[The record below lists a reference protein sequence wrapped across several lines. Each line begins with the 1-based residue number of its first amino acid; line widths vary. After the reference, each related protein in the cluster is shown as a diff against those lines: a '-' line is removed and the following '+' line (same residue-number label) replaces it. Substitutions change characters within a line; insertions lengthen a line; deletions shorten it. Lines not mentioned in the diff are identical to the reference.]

1 MSAPPEPA
9 EVKWW
14 RTGVIYQV
22 YPRSFADSNGDGVGD
37 LDGITSRLDYLS
49 ETLGVDAFWISPF
62 YPSPQA
68 DFGYD
73 VADYCDVDPMY
84 GDLSAFDRLVAA
96 AHLRNLA
103 VIIDFVPNHCSDQ
116 HPWFVESRSSLDN
129 PKRNW
134 FTWRP
139 PQPGGSR
146 PNNWLSVFGGPAWTL
161 DQTTG
166 EYYLHSFLP
175 EQPDLNWRNPEVE
188 SAMLAAV
195 RFWLER
201 GVDGLRI
208 DVAHFIMK
216 DPELR
221 DQPPAESR
229 RGLPHKPP
237 SEYDTQEHLYD
248 KGHPDIHQVFR
259 KIRSVIDE
267 FEPSSPRY
275 SVGEIHEF
283 DWVKWASYFGDNDE
297 LHMPFNFALL
307 LTGLEASAVP
317 DAIADLEAVLPKGAW
332 PNWVMGNHDEPRL
345 ATRLGRDQSR
355 AAALLLLTLRGTPTI
370 YYGGELGMLEAVIP
384 PHMVKDPW
392 GHRMPGFSRDGCR
405 TPMQWNAGPNAGFST
420 AGETWLPVQPS
431 SIINVESEL
440 ADPGSHLVLYR
451 RLLSIRRAEPSL
463 RAGDITLIEGL
474 PPSCLGYTRHAPGS
488 RPLTVLLN
496 LSGEPVE
503 LAWTG
508 QVLASSVPGKPML
521 GRLRAWEGLILA

>member
-1 MSAPPEPA
+1 
-9 EVKWW
+9 
-14 RTGVIYQV
+14 
-22 YPRSFADSNGDGVGD
+22 
-37 LDGITSRLDYLS
+37 
-49 ETLGVDAFWISPF
+49 
-62 YPSPQA
+62 
-68 DFGYD
+68 
-73 VADYCDVDPMY
+73 
-84 GDLSAFDRLVAA
+84 
-96 AHLRNLA
+96 
-103 VIIDFVPNHCSDQ
+103 
-116 HPWFVESRSSLDN
+116 
-129 PKRNW
+129 
-134 FTWRP
+134 
-139 PQPGGSR
+139 
-146 PNNWLSVFGGPAWTL
+146 
-161 DQTTG
+161 
-166 EYYLHSFLP
+166 
-175 EQPDLNWRNPEVE
+175 
-188 SAMLAAV
+188 MLAAV

-201 GVDGLRI
+201 GVDGFRI

-221 DQPPAESR
+221 DQPPAQSR

-307 LTGLEASAVP
+307 LTGLEASAVH

-355 AAALLLLTLRGTPTI
+355 AAAFLLLTLRGTPTI
-370 YYGGELGMLEAVIP
+370 YYGDELGMPEAVIP
-384 PHMVKDPW
+384 QHMVKDPW

-420 AGETWLPVQPS
+420 AGETWLPVQPA

-451 RLLSIRRAEPSL
+451 RLLSVRRAEPSL
-463 RAGDITLIEGL
+463 RAGDIALTEGL

-508 QVLASSVPGKPML
+508 QVLASSVPGEPML